1 MAHEVS
7 GEDIDVILVCAY
19 IRILLGHLAETL
31 IPERHGV
38 DDAVR
43 FCGRGQMLLS
53 LPGQIEGVPEDSVH
67 PAACENCLLNG
78 QLVVRSLIETP
89 AYIRIFALVV
99 FANDTEINLPGL
111 PMFKLC
117 FNA

>member
-19 IRILLGHLAETL
+19 IRILRRHLMETF
-31 IPERHGV
+31 IPEGHGV

-53 LPGQIEGVPEDSVH
+53 LPSQIEGVPEDSVH
-67 PAACENCLLNG
+67 STAGKNCLLNG
-78 QLVVRSLIETP
+78 HLVVRSLIEPP
-89 AYIRIFALVV
+89 AYI
-99 FANDTEINLPGL
+99 
-111 PMFKLC
+111 
-117 FNA
+117 